1 MDEDGYITHLGR
13 HNDLMNAGGFRVFPA
28 EVEQELAKHPAVAE
42 VAVTEAAIRE
52 GVSIIAAFVVAH
64 GEERS
69 RLASELA
76 TFASRVLAAF
86 KCPREYIFVQA
97 LPRTPNGKIKR
108 GDLKSSMP
116 TAR

>member
-1 MDEDGYITHLGR
+1 MDEDGYITYLGR
-13 HNDLMNAGGFRVFPA
+13 HNDLMNAGGFRVSPA

-64 GEERS
+64 GDEEG
-69 RLASELA
+69 RLASELPTLA
-76 TFASRVLAAF
+76 RGVLVAY
-86 KCPREYIFVQA
+86 KCPREYIFVQS
-97 LPRTPNGKIKR
+97 LPKTPNGKIKR
-108 GDLKSSMP
+108 GDLKSLML